1 MSAPQ
6 ENCPAAGHADAPV
19 TAWNPLDPALAVDP
33 LPRYR
38 ALRETDP
45 VYFEPQLG
53 WWFVTGHEDARKVLR
68 EPDGESRFVAFQEV
82 RMGRDVREEPYCR
95 GIADFLP
102 AVARENHRRIRG
114 TFGRHF
120 TPARVRTMR
129 EDVSAD
135 AHTLLDAVAS
145 GGTMELCAAFST
157 PLPLRTI
164 SRLLDVG
171 EADQRRISQC
181 ITHFK
186 LAIQFAPMD
195 AEGLAKA
202 NASIGGL
209 TSLFTEIVAA
219 RRAAPG
225 TDLLSMM
232 IAEADE
238 GQLTEDELVA
248 NAWGL
253 FAGGFETG
261 AASIAGG
268 LALLLEHPEQLRRL
282 RADPTLMPAA
292 VDELLRYAGPVAAQ
306 HRIFDHELQL
316 GDHTIPP
323 DVPIVCYLIGSNH
336 DARWIEDPEQ
346 LDITRGAPRDHLAFG
361 GGSHVCPGRH
371 LAHMITEVGLETLLA
386 RLPGLR
392 LDGEVE
398 WDTENLPSVNA
409 KRVPVAWD
417 EAPAA

>member
-1 MSAPQ
+1 MRPNTAAPG
-6 ENCPAAGHADAPV
+6 EGCPV
-19 TAWNPLDPALAVDP
+19 TMWNPLDPALAVDP

-38 ALRETDP
+38 ALRQTDP
-45 VYFEPQLG
+45 VYFEPALG
-53 WWFVTGHEDARKVLR
+53 WWFVTGHEEARKVLR
-68 EPDGESRFVAFQEV
+68 EPDGESRFVAFQQV
-82 RMGRDVREEPYCR
+82 RMGRDVRAEPYCA

-102 AVARENHRRIRG
+102 AVPRDDHRRIRA

-120 TPARVRTMR
+120 TPARVRAMR
-129 EDVSAD
+129 EDVVAD
-135 AHTLLDAVAS
+135 AHALVDAMQPLGEADV
-145 GGTMELCAAFST
+145 CAAFAT
-157 PLPLRTI
+157 PLPLRSI
-164 SRLLDVG
+164 SRLLDVT
-171 EADQRRISQC
+171 EADQRRISEC

-195 AEGLAKA
+195 DGGLAKA

-209 TSLFTEIVAA
+209 TRLFTEIVAA

-225 TDLLSMM
+225 EDLLSMM
-232 IAEADE
+232 IGEADA

-268 LALLLEHPEQLRRL
+268 LALLLEHPDQLAL
-282 RADPTLMPAA
+282 LLADPTLIPAA
-292 VDELLRYAGPVAAQ
+292 VDELLRFAGPVAAQ

-316 GDHTIPP
+316 GEHTIPP

-336 DARWIEDPEQ
+336 DDRWIEDPER
-346 LDITRGAPRDHLAFG
+346 LDITRRTPRDHLAFG

-371 LAHMITEVGLETLLA
+371 LAHMITEVGLATLLE

-392 LDGEVE
+392 LDGDVE

-409 KRVPVAWD
+409 KRVPIAWTMPG
-417 EAPAA
+417 A